1 MSSSESESNS
11 EDEFKFE
18 SIIATRQ
25 RRSNAGSKLKQL
37 LQLEE
42 DDAESNLLNGSS
54 ARHSKFATE
63 DDENVELLFQED
75 GEDEEFVD
83 YDEDGDDE
91 EEEEE
96 EEKGEDAN
104 NESES
109 EANKATHGAAN
120 EEQNEINGTGKN
132 DIEEDDHENV
142 NSDEMLSDSDIRKGK
157 QQISYQQ

>member
-54 ARHSKFATE
+54 VRHSNFATE

-96 EEKGEDAN
+96 EEEGEDAN

-109 EANKATHGAAN
+109 EVKKAAHGAAK
-120 EEQNEINGTGKN
+120 EEQTETTGT
-132 DIEEDDHENV
+132 V
-142 NSDEMLSDSDIRKGK
+142 
-157 QQISYQQ
+157 SYTHLTLPTICSV